1 MANGRPSTS
10 ERALGFAMRLL
21 ALLALPVWGLATIG
35 VGVADGNGWWI
46 ATGAVVLAIG
56 VLLFAVSS
64 LVSPLI
70 GGRVHPQP

>member
-1 MANGRPSTS
+1 
-10 ERALGFAMRLL
+10 MRLL

-35 VGVADGNGWWI
+35 VGVADGNHWWI

-64 LVSPLI
+64 LVLPPT
-70 GGRVHPQP
+70 GGRAHPQL

>member
-1 MANGRPSTS
+1 MAN
-10 ERALGFAMRLL
+10 ERASTLEGAIGFVMRLL
-21 ALLALPVWGLATIG
+21 VSLALPVWGLATIG

-70 GGRVHPQP
+70 GGRAHPQR

>member
-1 MANGRPSTS
+1 M
-10 ERALGFAMRLL
+10 GFVMRLL
-21 ALLALPVWGLATIG
+21 VSLALPVWGLATIG
-35 VGVADGNGWWI
+35 AGVADGNNWWI

-70 GGRVHPQP
+70 GGRAHPQL